1 MTIDKLKSGERFV
14 TVLTGR
20 VGAVK
25 ETGINYTV
33 EWDSR
38 TVKDVTGQDVKV
50 NYRPEII
57 SSKTEVEKL

>member
-1 MTIDKLKSGERFV
+1 MTIDKLKQDERFM

-20 VGAVK
+20 VGTVK

-38 TVKDVTGQDVKV
+38 TVKDVKI
-50 NYRPEII
+50 NYRPEIV